1 MADVRFA
8 QAAGAY
14 QDALRAA
21 ERILDRANAIS
32 GGVQAAQASQGSSF
46 LDMVGESLQSAAAL
60 GNKSE
65 TMAMQALNGK
75 ADLADVVT
83 AVTQAETALNTV
95 VAIRD
100 RVITAYQDIIRMPI

>member
-21 ERILDRANAIS
+21 ERILERANAIS
-32 GGVQAAQASQGSSF
+32 GNASAPQAAQGSSF
-46 LDMVGESLQSAAAL
+46 LDMIGESLQSAASA
-60 GNKSE
+60 GYKSE
-65 TMAMQALNGK
+65 TMAMQAIAGK

>member
-21 ERILDRANAIS
+21 ERILER
-32 GGVQAAQASQGSSF
+32 VQATEGAVQARTTQGSSF
-46 LDMVGESLQSAAAL
+46 MDMVGDSLRATAEA
-60 GNKSE
+60 GYKSE
-65 TMAMQALNGK
+65 ALAMKAIAGK

-83 AVTQAETALNTV
+83 AVTHAETALSTV
-95 VAIRD
+95 VSIRD
-100 RVITAYQDIIRMPI
+100 KVITAYQDILKMPI

>member
-1 MADVRFA
+1 MNDVRFA
-8 QAAGAY
+8 QATGAY

-21 ERILDRANAIS
+21 ERILERANSIS
-32 GGVQAAQASQGSSF
+32 GGAQSPQESQGTSF
-46 LDMVGESLQSAAAL
+46 LDMVGESLQSAAMM
-60 GNKSE
+60 GRKSE
-65 TMAMQALNGK
+65 SMAIQALNGK